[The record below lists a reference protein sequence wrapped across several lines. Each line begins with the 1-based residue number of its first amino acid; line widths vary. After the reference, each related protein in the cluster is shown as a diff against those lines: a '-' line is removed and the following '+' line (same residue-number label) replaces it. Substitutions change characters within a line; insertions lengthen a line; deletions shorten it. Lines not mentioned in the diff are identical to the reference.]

1 MAKDANGKKSE
12 RVSAVVRE
20 TDPEDAAGLSPEEA
34 IEAKVLQQILVLCE
48 GDAASIDLTGQ
59 YPSEIE
65 QFVGRSPSKA
75 ECDIALV
82 AILVRRQECE
92 NSTKVGGDGE

>member
-20 TDPEDAAGLSPEEA
+20 TNPEEPVGINPEEA
-34 IEAKVLQQILVLCE
+34 IEVKVLQQILMLCE
-48 GDAASIDLTGQ
+48 GDAGSIDLTGQ
-59 YPSEIE
+59 SPPEIE
-65 QFVGRSPSKA
+65 QFVGRCPSKA

-92 NSTKVGGDGE
+92 KTTQAGGEGE